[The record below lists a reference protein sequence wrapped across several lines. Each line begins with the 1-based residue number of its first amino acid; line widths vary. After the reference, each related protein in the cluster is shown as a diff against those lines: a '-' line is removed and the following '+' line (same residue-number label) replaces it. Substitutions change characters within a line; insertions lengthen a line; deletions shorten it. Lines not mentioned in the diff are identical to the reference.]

1 MAQPAV
7 PVMKI
12 GVSSR
17 KEGIG
22 PTDKLACL
30 ECVEAAETLV
40 GGDKV
45 FAAWSPQSG
54 SVAVA
59 LPVIT
64 ERGTTDCDE
73 ISVQTWDH
81 EHIPQGDGREDK
93 PAPMCRW
100 ERLAIADDDLKGY
113 GEWLDIVEKQGVI
126 DHVMRC
132 PGIHDVDRIFLPSG

>member
-1 MAQPAV
+1 
-7 PVMKI
+7 MKI

-45 FAAWSPQSG
+45 FAAGSPQSG

-64 ERGTTDCDE
+64 KRGTTDCDE

-81 EHIPQGDGREDK
+81 EHIPQGDVGRTSR
-93 PAPMCRW
+93 P
-100 ERLAIADDDLKGY
+100 
-113 GEWLDIVEKQGVI
+113 
-126 DHVMRC
+126 RC
-132 PGIHDVDRIFLPSG
+132 VAGSALPSPMMI